1 MTMGFWSSIMVLIVL
16 CSGFDVANAALR
28 SKPVGFSIGGALIWS
43 ILVVVMIQCLCRG
56 Y

>member
-1 MTMGFWSSIMVLIVL
+1 MGLWSGILVCIVL
-16 CSGFDVANAALR
+16 MSSFDVANAALR
-28 SKPVGFSIGGALIWS
+28 SKPVAFSFGGSLIWS